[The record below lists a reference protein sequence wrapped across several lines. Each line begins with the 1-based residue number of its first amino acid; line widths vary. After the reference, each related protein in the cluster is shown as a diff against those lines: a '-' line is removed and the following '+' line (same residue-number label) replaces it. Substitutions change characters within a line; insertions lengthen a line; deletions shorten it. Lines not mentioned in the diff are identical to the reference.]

1 MRFAFRSVVS
11 FQAFRL
17 STLTFLSYATLALGA
32 FLATYSEPALAYVG
46 PPAALGTIGAVLGLG
61 MAVFGM
67 VFFGIMSFFGL
78 TLPSFLRVLRRLI
91 IGNIRPALP
100 VWKRRRLA

>member
-67 VFFGIMSFFGL
+67 VFHAAMRATRRALRGL
-78 TLPSFLRVLRRLI
+78 PTVFATRTPPSP
-91 IGNIRPALP
+91 GE
-100 VWKRRRLA
+100 